1 MYIIYVSYNLDEFL
15 YNIVLP
21 YDCINCTN
29 LLCTNIINT
38 NSIQLLHDQIILA
51 LLRSS
56 EVIPETGTKSKN
68 IPGWNDYIKH
78 LKLTASFWRNL
89 WRDNSSP
96 LTGQIHDIMKETRR
110 KDHYGIRNV
119 KSNEEDIKKQ
129 KFAETLCDN
138 NSRQFW
144 FEVKKIRNKNTLSSQ
159 CIDNISGD
167 ENIANLFLHK
177 YNQLY
182 NSVHYDDTEMSTL
195 CDENVN
201 DIHVHC
207 IANPSKH
214 KHTHCITVEQV
225 KFAINKL
232 KPGKSDSTDGLLSD
246 NFKNDTHL
254 LYSYIALL
262 FTCMLTHGVS
272 PIDFCLSVIVPIPK
286 NKRANKCDSSN
297 YRAIAISSLL

>member
-1 MYIIYVSYNLDEFL
+1 MKKILKNKNLPKLCVII
-15 YNIVLP
+15 
-21 YDCINCTN
+21 T
-29 LLCTNIINT
+29 
-38 NSIQLLHDQIILA
+38 
-51 LLRSS
+51 
-56 EVIPETGTKSKN
+56 
-68 IPGWNDYIKH
+68 
-78 LKLTASFWRNL
+78 LK
-89 WRDNSSP
+89 
-96 LTGQIHDIMKETRR
+96 
-110 KDHYGIRNV
+110 
-119 KSNEEDIKKQ
+119 
-129 KFAETLCDN
+129 
-138 NSRQFW
+138 QFW
-144 FEVKKIRNKNTLSSQ
+144 LEVKKIRNKNTLSSQ

-246 NFKNDTHL
+246 NFKNGTHL

-297 YRAIAISSLL
+297 YREIAISSLL